1 MSGIKPQESLQAQSE
16 AIFKPTAI
24 GNTFL
29 GLWKGTWNGEDNVT
43 YAQADSV
50 FTKVG
55 TEVTI
60 ADPTILLEGSSAL
73 ISWAQQEFTEP
84 GETANGYYV
93 AVDFNGS
100 KTIYVIERDPNV
112 RNLDNLYRVT
122 AQIRERYV

>member
-1 MSGIKPQESLQAQSE
+1 MSGIKPQESLQAQSA
-16 AIFKPTAI
+16 AIFKPSTI

-29 GLWKGTWNGEDNVT
+29 GLWKGTWSGEDTVT
-43 YAQADSV
+43 YAQADGV

-60 ADPTILLEGSSAL
+60 SNPTIVEEGSSVL
-73 ISWAQQEFTEP
+73 ISWGQEEFTEP

-93 AVDFNGS
+93 AVDFNGT

-112 RNLDNLYRVT
+112 RDLDNPYRVT
-122 AQIRERYV
+122 PRIREKYV